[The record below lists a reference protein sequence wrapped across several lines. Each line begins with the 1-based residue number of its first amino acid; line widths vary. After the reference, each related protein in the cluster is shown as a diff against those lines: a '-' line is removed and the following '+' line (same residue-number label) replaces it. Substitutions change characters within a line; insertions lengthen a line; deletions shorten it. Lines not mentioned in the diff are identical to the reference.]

1 MTDLRLAYV
10 TAPNADDAERI
21 GRALVDGRFAACA
34 NVLPSMT
41 SIYRW
46 EGAIE
51 TANEAV
57 LIAKTTADRAPAL
70 IKEIERLHGYDT
82 PCVLILPIEAAA
94 SAFGAWLR
102 AET

>member
-10 TAPNADDAERI
+10 TASNADDAERI
-21 GRALVDGRFAACA
+21 GRALVQGRFAACA
-34 NVLPSMT
+34 NVLPTMT

-46 EGAIE
+46 EDAIE
-51 TANEAV
+51 TAKEAV

-70 IKEIERLHGYDT
+70 IKEIERLHDYDT
-82 PCVLILPIEAAA
+82 PCVLILPVEETA